1 MQAFIK
7 GVGLISPQ
15 HTINFH
21 DFISETVN
29 SENNLLKCIEPSYSE
44 FLNPIMS
51 RRMGRIVKMGMAAAL
66 TSLNDANIK
75 MPEAII
81 TGTALGCLGDT
92 EKFLTAMIT
101 DEELYLTP
109 IPFIQ
114 SIQNTVGAQI
124 ALHLKCMNHNFT
136 HSHKGFSFESA
147 ALEALM
153 LLDDGEAN
161 NVLIG
166 GLDEMTT
173 NNFLLFNR
181 INRWKKEF
189 VLNTNLLNAKT
200 EGTIAGEGAA
210 FFVFSNEENENN
222 YAIVKG
228 LRIIYKPENDR
239 IVFDKIQELLN
250 ENNLTNNEIDLVIYG
265 LNGDIRYD
273 AIHYTL
279 IDSLFQNS
287 TSAYFKHLCG
297 EYQTS
302 SGFAMWLAAMILKN
316 QQIPNSVIINNKNH
330 KSITN
335 ILIYNNYESENQ
347 SAILMSKI

>member
-15 HTINFH
+15 HTLNFQE
-21 DFISETVN
+21 FIAESVTSNTN
-29 SENNLLKCIEPSYSE
+29 SLKCIEPSYAA

-51 RRMGRIVKMGMAAAL
+51 RRMGRIVKMGMAAASICL
-66 TSLNDANIK
+66 KDANVG
-75 MPEAII
+75 MPDAII

-92 EKFLTAMIT
+92 EKFLTALIT

-147 ALEALM
+147 ALDALM
-153 LLDDGEAN
+153 LLDDGEAK

-166 GLDEMTT
+166 GLDEMTP
-173 NNFLLFNR
+173 NNFLLFDR
-181 INRWKKEF
+181 INRWKKENIPS
-189 VLNTNLLNAKT
+189 LNLINAKT

-210 FFVFSNEENENN
+210 FFVLSNEENESN
-222 YAIVKG
+222 YAILKG
-228 LRIIYKPENDR
+228 LRIIYKPESK
-239 IVFDKIQELLN
+239 VVVEDKIQELLI
-250 ENNLTNNEIDLVIYG
+250 ENKLTHDDIDLVLYG
-265 LNGDIRYD
+265 INGDIRYD
-273 AIHYTL
+273 NIHYEIKET
-279 IDSLFQNS
+279 LFQNT
-287 TSAYFKHLCG
+287 TSGYFKHLCG

-302 SGFAMWLAAMILKN
+302 SGFAMWLSAMILKN
-316 QQIPNSVIINNKNH
+316 QQIPKSIIIDNKNH
-330 KSITN
+330 KSISN
-335 ILIYNNYESENQ
+335 ILIYNNYELENQ
-347 SAILMSKI
+347 TLMLLSKI

>member
-1 MQAFIK
+1 MQAFIN

-15 HTINFH
+15 HTSNFH
-21 DFISETVN
+21 DFISETVT

-44 FLNPIMS
+44 YLNPIMS
-51 RRMGRIVKMGMAAAL
+51 RRMGRIVKMGMVAAL
-66 TSLNDANIK
+66 QSLNDANIK
-75 MPEAII
+75 IPDAII

-92 EKFLTAMIT
+92 EKFLTALIT
-101 DEELYLTP
+101 DNELYLTP

-114 SIQNTVGAQI
+114 SIQNTVSAQI
-124 ALHLKCMNHNFT
+124 ALHLKCTNHNFT

-147 ALEALM
+147 ALDALM

-161 NVLIG
+161 DVLIG
-166 GLDEMTT
+166 GLDEMTN

-189 VLNTNLLNAKT
+189 VFNTDLLKAKT

-210 FFVFSNEENENN
+210 FFVFSNDEIENS

-228 LRIIYKPENDR
+228 LRILYKPENDS
-239 IVFDKIQELLN
+239 IVFGKIQELLN
-250 ENNLTNNEIDLVIYG
+250 ENNLKYNEIDLVIYG
-265 LNGDIRYD
+265 INGDIRFD
-273 AIHYTL
+273 QIHFTL
-279 IDSLFQNS
+279 KESLFPNS

-302 SGFAMWLAAMILKN
+302 SGVAMWLAAMILKN
-316 QQIPNSVIINNKNH
+316 QLIPNSIILENKNH

-335 ILIYNNYESENQ
+335 ILIYNNYELENQ
-347 SAILMSKI
+347 TVILMSKI